1 MRRAIAADIDKLK
14 AAPSTD
20 LTGLAIKLDD
30 AIEQIDALP
39 LLGEAPAPHTASAS
53 AASAPVAAS
62 GAAPG
67 ESRVAHWWRVFSQA
81 AGDELK
87 NLVQVRRLDNADA
100 MLNTPEQGEFIREN
114 VKLRLLSA
122 RLGLLSRNEATLKS
136 DLQAADA
143 ALARYFD
150 GASKRTQTVR
160 ALVKDVAQGAATV
173 EVPNLNSSLQA
184 VHNYKSRG

>member
-1 MRRAIAADIDKLK
+1 M
-14 AAPSTD
+14 
-20 LTGLAIKLDD
+20 
-30 AIEQIDALP
+30 
-39 LLGEAPAPHTASAS
+39 
-53 AASAPVAAS
+53 
-62 GAAPG
+62 
-67 ESRVAHWWRVFSQA
+67 
-81 AGDELK
+81 
-87 NLVQVRRLDNADA
+87 
-100 MLNTPEQGEFIREN
+100 
-114 VKLRLLSA
+114 KLRLLSA